1 MDYEDEWS
9 SVLTDHPIFS
19 RSTGSAQDEK
29 SFELSTSTL
38 PNFTNL
44 DPEDDSLAPSGRRQT
59 MVIKDSE
66 VILAVGREMR
76 VAALG
81 DAKFNR
87 GPKAYKVRPI
97 SPLEFNTFMDE
108 LDEVSGATY
117 A

>member
-1 MDYEDEWS
+1 MDYGDEWS
-9 SVLTDHPIFS
+9 SILTDHPIFS
-19 RSTGSAQDEK
+19 RSTGPAQDET

-87 GPKAYKVRPI
+87 GPKSYKVCPVL
-97 SPLEFNTFMDE
+97 SLGFNIFMDE
-108 LDEVSGATY
+108 LDEVPGATY

>member
-1 MDYEDEWS
+1 MDYGDEWS
-9 SVLTDHPIFS
+9 SILTDHPIFS
-19 RSTGSAQDEK
+19 RSTGPAQDET

-87 GPKAYKVRPI
+87 GPKAYKVCPVL
-97 SPLEFNTFMDE
+97 SLGFNIFMDE
-108 LDEVSGATY
+108 LDEVPGATY